1 MAPAGP
7 LEAPMLTAAPT
18 GGQGA
23 QRNELTSTLHS
34 TFREVTWLQ
43 SRRVIRDVASGQQ
56 AAAHPE
62 VGDPGPAGPPHP
74 LGVRAG
80 DGWRRAGGPTCLTV

>member
-23 QRNELTSTLHS
+23 QRHKLTSTLHS
-34 TFREVTWLQ
+34 TFREITWLQ

-56 AAAHPE
+56 LIQRLVTRGLLGLHILWGSEWGMDGGELGAP
-62 VGDPGPAGPPHP
+62 PA
-74 LGVRAG
+74 
-80 DGWRRAGGPTCLTV
+80 